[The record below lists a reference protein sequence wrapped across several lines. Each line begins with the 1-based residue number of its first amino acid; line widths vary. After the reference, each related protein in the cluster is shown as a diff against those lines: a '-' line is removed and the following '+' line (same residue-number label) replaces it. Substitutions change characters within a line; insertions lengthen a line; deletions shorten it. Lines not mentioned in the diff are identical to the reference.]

1 MAFWRTKLLLAAI
14 GLGLLFVSKQYFL
27 GVVPCLWLL
36 RAYWTPMR
44 GLACLCAAA
53 VTTLPWRV
61 ADFSLFVKSVI
72 AYGFSAPIRFDS
84 LSAFVEVARVTAI
97 TNGPVL
103 RVVPAVATLV
113 TAVPLAIAW
122 RPGVDTFLVA
132 IALSLLASF
141 LLSKQAFQNY
151 YFLVG
156 GGLLLA
162 AWDPRYLV
170 TGLAHRTADAELA
183 TAEAPPAAAHH
194 AVG

>member
-1 MAFWRTKLLLAAI
+1 
-14 GLGLLFVSKQYFL
+14 
-27 GVVPCLWLL
+27 
-36 RAYWTPMR
+36 MR

-53 VTTLPWRV
+53 VTTLPWV
-61 ADFSLFVKSVI
+61 IADFSLFVKSVI

-103 RVVPAVATLV
+103 RVVPAVAALV
-113 TAVPLAIAW
+113 TAVLLAIAW

-170 TGLAHRTADAELA
+170 TSLAHRTADAELA

>member
-1 MAFWRTKLLLAAI
+1 MPMASPGVLDANARTRLPVRSRSYHAAMA
-14 GLGLLFVSKQYFL
+14 GRRLFA
-27 GVVPCLWLL
+27 L
-36 RAYWTPMR
+36 REVGDCVW
-44 GLACLCAAA
+44 
-53 VTTLPWRV
+53 V
-61 ADFSLFVKSVI
+61 
-72 AYGFSAPIRFDS
+72 SAPIRFDS

-97 TNGPVL
+97 TDGPVL

-132 IALSLLASF
+132 IALSLLPSF